1 MRGPGNVMSCQSPN
15 ASVLWPFDLLRA
27 NGVGQQIIRKP
38 LRLNRQSGIT
48 LITPRP
54 VLICVLT
61 LVFGLLSL
69 PHSNAVIAASPDHLV
84 VGNFSIATPGGPFP
98 QGWKPLTFD
107 NIPEQTQYDLV
118 KDEQQVVVKAISR
131 QSSSGLTREISID
144 PKEYPVIEWRWKVEN
159 ILQKGDPAQKSGDDY
174 PARLYITFQYDSSQ
188 VGFFEK
194 AKFETIK
201 WLYGQ
206 YPPIGAITY
215 IWESKSPIGTMVPN
229 PYTDRVYMFVTQS
242 GSANLKQWV
251 TEERNIYEDYKKAF
265 GEDPPHISGV
275 AIMTDTDNTKESAVA
290 YFGNI
295 VFKKSVKE

>member
-1 MRGPGNVMSCQSPN
+1 M
-15 ASVLWPFDLLRA
+15 LWPFDLLRA
-27 NGVGQQIIRKP
+27 NGVGQQMIQTL
-38 LRLNRQSGIT
+38 LRLNRQSDMT
-48 LITPRP
+48 PLTPRP
-54 VLICVLT
+54 AFFCVLT

-84 VGNFSIATPGGPFP
+84 VGNFSIANPGEPFP

-107 NIPEQTQYDLV
+107 NIPEQTLYDLV
-118 KDEQQVVVKAISR
+118 KDEQQVVVKAVSR

-144 PKEYPVIEWRWKVEN
+144 PKEYPVIAWRWKVEN
-159 ILQKGDPAQKSGDDY
+159 ILQKGDVAQKSGDDY

-201 WLYGQ
+201 LIYGQ
-206 YPPIGAITY
+206 YPPIGAINY

-229 PYTDRVYMFVTQS
+229 PYTDRVYMFVTES
-242 GSANLKQWV
+242 GSAKLNQWV

-265 GEDPPHISGV
+265 GEDPPNISGV

-290 YFGNI
+290 YYGDI
-295 VFKKSVKE
+295 VFKKSGKE

>member
-1 MRGPGNVMSCQSPN
+1 MS
-15 ASVLWPFDLLRA
+15 LTTFRRA
-27 NGVGQQIIRKP
+27 FFY
-38 LRLNRQSGIT
+38 L
-48 LITPRP
+48 
-54 VLICVLT
+54 LT
-61 LVFGLLSL
+61 LALGLIDLT
-69 PHSNAVIAASPDHLV
+69 HSTSVIAEGPDQLV
-84 VGNFSIATPGGPFP
+84 VGNFSLATPGEPLP

-107 NIPEQTQYDLV
+107 NIPEHTQYDLV

-131 QSSSGLTREISID
+131 QSSSGLIREISID

-159 ILQKGDPAQKSGDDY
+159 ILQKGDVAQKSGDDY

-201 WLYGQ
+201 LLYGQ
-206 YPPIGAITY
+206 YPPIGAINY

-242 GSANLKQWV
+242 GSANLNQWV
-251 TEERNIYEDYKKAF
+251 TQERNIYEDYKKAF
-265 GEDPPHISGV
+265 GEDPPNISGV
-275 AIMTDTDNTKESAVA
+275 AIMTDTDNTRESAIA
-290 YFGNI
+290 YFGDI